1 MTIAIGFT
9 CAESFLVCA
18 DTQLTV
24 SGVAKL
30 HGSKIF
36 REEGYANGAKSA
48 IAIAGTVC
56 YARMAMQHI
65 EQRIGD
71 LAQGDASLA
80 KIRTEIEEEIIDM
93 HEKHFNHHPDR
104 YALNLSIHLLLAIWS
119 PVDNRAR
126 MFWTEGTSV
135 NELRGYQT
143 IGIGSD
149 LAHQIVKE
157 EGYIYTMPEARVRPI
172 AVKAIAKAK
181 YWVDG
186 CGGFTE
192 VVSLSRNGVL
202 GEVERLPIPAA
213 P

>member
-1 MTIAIGFT
+1 
-9 CAESFLVCA
+9 
-18 DTQLTV
+18 
-24 SGVAKL
+24 
-30 HGSKIF
+30 
-36 REEGYANGAKSA
+36 
-48 IAIAGTVC
+48 
-56 YARMAMQHI
+56 
-65 EQRIGD
+65 
-71 LAQGDASLA
+71 
-80 KIRTEIEEEIIDM
+80 
-93 HEKHFNHHPDR
+93 
-104 YALNLSIHLLLAIWS
+104 
-119 PVDNRAR
+119 